1 MNGNTPYAGSPG
13 VVGAGQPSE
22 PVELNPEQR
31 RLLRQAVSNIVARTR
46 SLLPEGYAIG
56 SELIDGANG
65 PQATVA
71 VQPPIGHPVS
81 AGLTPKPEDL
91 DDGLDEDEREEVA
104 RGLAASAA
112 LQTMNAIG
120 DDLTPTAR

>member
-1 MNGNTPYAGSPG
+1 
-13 VVGAGQPSE
+13 
-22 PVELNPEQR
+22 VELNPEER
-31 RLLRQAVSNIVARTR
+31 RLLREAVSNIVAQTR

-56 SELIDGANG
+56 SELSDSAGG

-91 DDGLDEDEREEVA
+91 DEGLDEAEREEVA

>member
-13 VVGAGQPSE
+13 VVGAGQPSD
-22 PVELNPEQR
+22 PVELSTEER
-31 RLLRQAVSNIVARTR
+31 RHLREAMSNIVARTR

-56 SELIDGANG
+56 SELIDSAEG

-81 AGLTPKPEDL
+81 AGLSPKPEDL
-91 DDGLDEDEREEVA
+91 DDGLDEAEREEVA

-112 LQTMNAIG
+112 LQTMNAVG